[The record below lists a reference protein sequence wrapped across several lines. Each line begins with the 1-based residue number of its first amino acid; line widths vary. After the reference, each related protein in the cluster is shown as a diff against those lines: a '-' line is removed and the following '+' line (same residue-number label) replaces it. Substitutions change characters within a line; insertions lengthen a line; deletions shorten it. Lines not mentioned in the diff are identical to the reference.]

1 MKRKIRKFR
10 GGGMD
15 MGNKKNQA
23 QSAKMADFTKSP
35 LASGNQGAANTS
47 QNISTG
53 NATNNKVQNT
63 NVKSNLTTGSVST
76 NNLTLPPI
84 GPFSLAIK
92 GFTAVEDARR
102 AKRAK
107 GEYFTNKKKIM
118 PANRDFYRQY
128 GRPLNTKVIP
138 GKKGVDDD
146 YLKAAGIIGTH
157 KAPPYTGNDR
167 PKLCPDGISYP
178 PCPPTKKIPA
188 KKTFQ
193 AQDFFNLQM
202 NKGGGVPYGPPPKK
216 GPNSKVPPV
225 KLSRGGGAAIQ
236 GTKFKGVF

>member
-92 GFTAVEDARR
+92 GLLLQLKILEEQKELKENTSLVK
-102 AKRAK
+102 KRSCQLT
-107 GEYFTNKKKIM
+107 EIFIVSM
-118 PANRDFYRQY
+118 
-128 GRPLNTKVIP
+128 
-138 GKKGVDDD
+138 VD
-146 YLKAAGIIGTH
+146 H
-157 KAPPYTGNDR
+157 
-167 PKLCPDGISYP
+167 
-178 PCPPTKKIPA
+178 
-188 KKTFQ
+188 
-193 AQDFFNLQM
+193 
-202 NKGGGVPYGPPPKK
+202 
-216 GPNSKVPPV
+216 
-225 KLSRGGGAAIQ
+225 
-236 GTKFKGVF
+236 